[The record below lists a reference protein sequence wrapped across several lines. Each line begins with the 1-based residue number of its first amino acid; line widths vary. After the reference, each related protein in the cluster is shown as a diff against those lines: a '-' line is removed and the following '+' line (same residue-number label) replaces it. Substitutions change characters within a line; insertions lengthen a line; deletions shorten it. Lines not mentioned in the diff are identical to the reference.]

1 MGSDTSRTEFFKSM
15 RDLVITSAVKAVV
28 WGIGVL
34 LIWALHTSYSMD
46 TKIENVNKELSNKL
60 INLENDA
67 VLREAQSRKE
77 VDDLRTEVK
86 NLRARLAHPQV
97 TVIPPSPPSL
107 PVLEQEPPR
116 LNATQAPLDYIR
128 ENIKKH

>member
-28 WGIGVL
+28 WGFGVL
-34 LIWALHTSYSMD
+34 IIWALHTSYSMD
-46 TKIENVNKELSNKL
+46 TKIENVNKELNNKL
-60 INLENDA
+60 INLENDT

-77 VDDLRTEVK
+77 VDDLRTEIK
-86 NLRARLAHPQV
+86 NLRSRLAHPQV
-97 TVIPPSPPSL
+97 TVIPPL

-116 LNATQAPLDYIR
+116 PNTTQAPIDYIR

>member
-1 MGSDTSRTEFFKSM
+1 MGTDTTRTEFFKNM

-46 TKIENVNKELSNKL
+46 TKIENVNKELNNKL

-77 VDDLRTEVK
+77 VDDLRTEIK
-86 NLRARLAHPQV
+86 NLRSRANPQ
-97 TVIPPSPPSL
+97 ISIPSL
-107 PVLEQEPPR
+107 PMPVPEQEPPPR
-116 LNATQAPLDYIR
+116 LNAAQAPLDYIK